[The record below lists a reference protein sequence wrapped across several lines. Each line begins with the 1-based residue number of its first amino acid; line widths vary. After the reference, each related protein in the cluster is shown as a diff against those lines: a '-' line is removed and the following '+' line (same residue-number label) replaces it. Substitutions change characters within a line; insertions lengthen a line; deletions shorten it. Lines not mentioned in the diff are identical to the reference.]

1 MFSLPTVC
9 ASMGLK
15 DIAKIEMDI
24 IEAHRILYC
33 EGLVRWTSGN
43 ASVRNGDFMSIKP
56 SGVSCRDVAVTSQ
69 VKLAD
74 GRYDLAL
81 KPSTDFESHRYIYNH
96 LPEIGAVIHTHS
108 TFATA
113 FAVAGHPI
121 PCCMTEI
128 ADEFGGDIPISSY
141 CGIGDD
147 SIGKE
152 VVRLYESTKCPAII
166 IKQHGVF
173 TVGKT
178 IDAAVR
184 SAILVEDCAKTMFF
198 AQRIGACA
206 RIEEVEIKKHNKRYQ
221 TDYGQAAQ

>member
-1 MFSLPTVC
+1 MFSSPTAC
-9 ASMGLK
+9 ASTDLK
-15 DIAKIEMDI
+15 AIAKIEMDI
-24 IEAHRILYC
+24 IEAHRILYF

-56 SGVSCRDVAVTSQ
+56 SGVSCRDVAMTSQ

-81 KPSTDFESHRYIYNH
+81 KPSTDFETHRYIYNH
-96 LPEIGAVIHTHS
+96 LPEIGAVVHTHS

-152 VVRLYESTKCPAII
+152 VVRIYRSTRCPAVLIR
-166 IKQHGVF
+166 QHGVF
-173 TVGKT
+173 VVGKN
-178 IDAAVR
+178 IDAAVK
-184 SAILVEDCAKTMFF
+184 SAVLVEDCAKTIFF
-198 AQRIGACA
+198 AQRIGVCA
-206 RIEEVEIKKHNKRYQ
+206 SIADEEVRKHNQRYQ
-221 TDYGQAAQ
+221 TQYGQTAL